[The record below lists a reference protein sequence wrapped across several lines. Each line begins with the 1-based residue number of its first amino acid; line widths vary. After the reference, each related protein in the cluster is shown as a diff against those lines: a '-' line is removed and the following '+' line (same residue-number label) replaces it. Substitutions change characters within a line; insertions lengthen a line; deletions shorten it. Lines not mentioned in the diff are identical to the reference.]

1 MRNAMRMLSGL
12 AAVAVLLMSAA
23 VLSAEPGATGKVVGK
38 VTKDKEPVANVR
50 VVLAKPPAKDAAP
63 GPDGKRP
70 KPEVIAETQ
79 SDASGV
85 FTFADVAVGDY
96 VVIAGAKDVGMGK
109 AKASV
114 KAGETT
120 TVEVAIKVKPHEE
133 EKKPRKNQDGK

>member
-12 AAVAVLLMSAA
+12 TAVAVLLMSAA
-23 VLSAEPGATGKVVGK
+23 MLSAEPAATGKVVGK
-38 VTKDKEPVANVR
+38 VTKNKEPVASVK

-63 GPDGKRP
+63 GPDGKKP
-70 KPEVIAETQ
+70 KPEVVAETQ
-79 SDASGV
+79 ADASGA

-96 VVIAGAKDVGMGK
+96 VVIAGDKDVGMGK

-120 TVEVAIKVKPHEE
+120 TVEVAIKVKPPEGA
-133 EKKPRKNQDGK
+133 EKPKKNKDGN